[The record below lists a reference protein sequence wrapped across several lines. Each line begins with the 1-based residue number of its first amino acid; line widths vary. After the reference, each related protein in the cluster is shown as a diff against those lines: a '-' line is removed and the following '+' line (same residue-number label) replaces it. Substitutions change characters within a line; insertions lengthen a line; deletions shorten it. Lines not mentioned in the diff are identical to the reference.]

1 MEATDKD
8 VLIEAIADCAK
19 EDGWANLA
27 EVGVVLREKGIK
39 YGKLSKFI
47 LNFSEIVQTKVDE
60 IKQPPV
66 VYARLLT
73 DESK

>member
-60 IKQPPV
+60 IRQPPV